1 MAYNKQSN
9 WKRKQTALPPKPK
22 KVRKR
27 EPLATEE
34 QKQSMQIAELSY
46 DFAKRI
52 VYLHQYL
59 TEESDDW
66 EFKMADQV
74 YRSRTSVG
82 ANVRESNH
90 AQSAADFLSKMLIA
104 LKEVDE
110 TQYWLSLLHA
120 GDYLTDEQFNS
131 INHDCTRIVKVLTS
145 IVGTTAKKI
154 KSSKEK

>member
-1 MAYNKQSN
+1 MYKANYSKSKSFKKQ
-9 WKRKQTALPPKPK
+9 RKE
-22 KVRKR
+22 RKR

-59 TEESDDW
+59 TQKSDNK
-66 EFKMADQV
+66 EYKMADQV
-74 YRSRTSVG
+74 YRSGTSIG

-90 AQSAADFLSKMLIA
+90 AQSAPDFLSKMQIA
-104 LKEVDE
+104 LKEADE
-110 TQYWLSLLHA
+110 TQYWLNLLHA
-120 GDYLTDEQFNS
+120 GDYLSDVQFES
-131 INHDCTRIVKVLTS
+131 LNHDNERILKVLTA

-154 KSSKEK
+154 KESKASKV

>member
-1 MAYNKQSN
+1 MSYPKQSN
-9 WKRKQTALPPKPK
+9 WKRKQTAPPPKPK

-59 TEESDDW
+59 TEESDDR

-74 YRSRTSVG
+74 YRSGTSVG

-90 AQSAADFLSKMLIA
+90 AQSAPDFLSKMQIA
-104 LKEVDE
+104 LKEADE
-110 TQYWLSLLHA
+110 TQYWLNLLHA
-120 GDYLTDEQFNS
+120 GDYITDSQFQS
-131 INHDCTRIVKVLTS
+131 IEHDCTRIIKVLTS

-154 KSSKEK
+154 KESKSK

>member
-1 MAYNKQSN
+1 MYKRNYTQS
-9 WKRKQTALPPKPK
+9 KSYQKPK
-22 KVRKR
+22 KERKR

-59 TEESDDW
+59 TQESDDK
-66 EFKMADQV
+66 EYKMADQV
-74 YRSRTSVG
+74 YRSGTSIG

-90 AQSAADFLSKMLIA
+90 AQSAPDFLSKMQIA
-104 LKEVDE
+104 LKEADE
-110 TQYWLSLLHA
+110 TQYWLNLLHA
-120 GDYLTDEQFNS
+120 GDYLSDVQFES
-131 INHDCTRIVKVLTS
+131 LNHDNERILKVLTA

-154 KSSKEK
+154 KESKSR

>member
-1 MAYNKQSN
+1 MYKGNYSN
-9 WKRKQTALPPKPK
+9 SKSYKKPK
-22 KVRKR
+22 KERKR

-59 TEESDDW
+59 TQESDDK
-66 EFKMADQV
+66 EYKMSDQV
-74 YRSRTSVG
+74 YRSGTSIG

-90 AQSAADFLSKMLIA
+90 AQSAPDFLSKMQIA
-104 LKEVDE
+104 LKEADE
-110 TQYWLSLLHA
+110 SQYWLNLLHA
-120 GDYLTDEQFNS
+120 GEYINDAQHESL
-131 INHDCTRIVKVLTS
+131 NHDNERIIKVLTS

-154 KSSKEK
+154 KESKKPKIQ